1 MKQKLLTLFTLLD
14 VVIPLTNLKL
24 FPLDYG
30 LVEITNTENT
40 SISNNELRVKK
51 NTAKFC
57 VSTKIDGVY
66 LKSISFTDTNPDKNG
81 GFTCIDNNSY
91 MPDPVENVYTYTAP
105 NTTTTDAN
113 FQLIGSGG
121 TAQIGTIIITV
132 STSDQV
138 ERLSSFGSISENK
151 IPFTS
156 SAATTNVELSVPAS
170 NGVATGSSRISI
182 GSGGKHLIVSAI
194 NDKLIKYIAIPKYQ
208 QSANDIT
215 CTSTPAG
222 TYSNNIWTPKG
233 SSVESVDLTL
243 TVSSTTY
250 TQEIFVIY
258 EDAGVTKPS
267 FSPESG
273 SSIIKSS
280 GNVTITGATGNTI
293 YYKWSTTDN
302 EYGKSDGLALAT
314 GKDGQGTTTVN
325 APIPS
330 TTGTWYLYA
339 VANDGENYSDVV
351 KATYTLTNQTYN
363 ISYAN
368 GGGSGEMSN
377 TIVEEGNNQVLP
389 ANTFTRDCYSFAG
402 WVADV
407 NVKIGGAT
415 VTAGEII
422 NDEATIENVTENI
435 TLIAQWTASYAS
447 GKYDFQTGAT
457 IGTSPSKTVTTTDT
471 DYAAFQIDNLY
482 FSAMKIGYDDGSTS
496 NTGDGDNF
504 NGWKLKTK
512 DATIK
517 FVVESDKL
525 VTIGI
530 GSIGS
535 GGAAKI
541 DYTNLDGES
550 ATASFSAGTNHN
562 YLVKGGTLVTITHNG
577 TNGKTVTLKKIFIQD
592 YVPVTITA
600 AGYATFSSTEK
611 LDFTNVDGL
620 TAYKATATGENSV
633 TLEDVTGIVPAN
645 EGLLLKGAANTYYIP
660 VSTADPTADVD
671 GNLLQSTATAEYTVT
686 GSEKGTAYVFGS
698 LNEVVGFYKAATG
711 KTIGVGKS
719 WLLVPGTGGAK
730 DVEFLSFVF
739 GDEEQGETDGIK
751 AVSTKV
757 ENGVRYNLA
766 GQKVGADYK
775 GIVIVNGKKV
785 IIK

>member
-1 MKQKLLTLFTLLD
+1 MKQKLLTLFTLLLCVCSGAWGDDLAIDKSSSDWTSGKSINYTNSGVTISSGNNAKTSNHKWGGSTKVDKVYIQVSSTPFYIKSASANITKIEFIAWANNSSASNACDVKSSSTEDGDYSVVNSNFTATKDGATLASLTDINIAGYDAAGTD
-14 VVIPLTNLKL
+14 VVVNFSTPLQ
-24 FPLDYG
+24 Y
-30 LVEITNTENT
+30 IQ
-40 SISNNELRVKK
+40 IAKK
-51 NTAKFC
+51 SKETW
-57 VSTKIDGVY
+57 
-66 LKSISFTDTNPDKNG
+66 
-81 GFTCIDNNSY
+81 
-91 MPDPVENVYTYTAP
+91 
-105 NTTTTDAN
+105 
-113 FQLIGSGG
+113 
-121 TAQIGTIIITV
+121 IGTIKVWIA
-132 STSDQV
+132 D
-138 ERLSSFGSISENK
+138 E
-151 IPFTS
+151 
-156 SAATTNVELSVPAS
+156 
-170 NGVATGSSRISI
+170 GV
-182 GSGGKHLIVSAI
+182 K
-194 NDKLIKYIAIPKYQ
+194 
-208 QSANDIT
+208 
-215 CTSTPAG
+215 
-222 TYSNNIWTPKG
+222 
-233 SSVESVDLTL
+233 
-243 TVSSTTY
+243 
-250 TQEIFVIY
+250 
-258 EDAGVTKPS
+258 KPS

-273 SSIIKSS
+273 SSIIRSS
-280 GNVTITGATGNTI
+280 GNVTITGATGNTV
-293 YYKWSTTDN
+293 YYKWSTNDN

-314 GKDGQGTTTVN
+314 NKDNQGTTTVN

-330 TTGTWYLYA
+330 TAGTWYLYA
-339 VANDGENYSDVV
+339 VANDGANYSDVV
-351 KATYTLTNQTYN
+351 KATYTVTNPTYS

-407 NVKIGGAT
+407 DVKISGAT

-422 NDEATIENVTENI
+422 DDEATIENVTENI
-435 TLIAQWTASYAS
+435 TLTAQWTASYAS

-457 IGTSPSKTVTTTDT
+457 IGTSPYKTVTTTDT

-482 FSAMKIGYDDGSTS
+482 FSAMKIAYDNGSTS
-496 NTGDGDNF
+496 GDGDNF

-541 DYTNLDGES
+541 DYTNLNGES

-600 AGYATFSSTEK
+600 AGYATFSSTQK
-611 LDFTNVDGL
+611 LDFTGVEGL
-620 TAYKATATGENSV
+620 TAYKATTTGENSV
-633 TLEDVTGIVPAN
+633 TLEDVTGIVPA
-645 EGLLLKGAANTYYIP
+645 EIGLLLKGAADTYYIP
-660 VSTADPTADVD
+660 VSTAAASDVT

-686 GSEKGTAYVFGS
+686 GDETGTAYVFGS
-698 LNEVVGFYKAATG
+698 LNEVVGFYKAAAG
-711 KTIGVGKS
+711 KKIGVGKS
-719 WLLVPGTGGAK
+719 WLLVPGTGAK